1 MFKTDHRKYH
11 DLGLRAI
18 SSGNL
23 IDGIAYLQR
32 AVELAP
38 RNSQYR
44 YNLGLALANRSS
56 SFAHRDEDLKFV
68 TQTLILA
75 TEHLQRAVD
84 LAPRYREAWLALG
97 KTHMALDAITSAWA
111 LADGPR
117 PHRDS
122 ALAALTHCVSLS
134 KSPDELFRLAKQW
147 LYELS
152 S

>member
-1 MFKTDHRKYH
+1 MFKSDHRKYH
-11 DLGLRAI
+11 DLGLKAI

-32 AVELAP
+32 SVELAP
-38 RNSQYR
+38 RNPQYR

-56 SFAHRDEDLKFV
+56 SFAHRDDDPKFV
-68 TQTLILA
+68 TETLILA
-75 TEHLQRAVD
+75 AEHLQRAVE

-97 KTHMALDAITSAWA
+97 KTHMSLDAITSVWA
-111 LADGPR
+111 YADGPR

-134 KSPDELFRLAKQW
+134 SSRDGLSRLAEQW
-147 LYELS
+147 LDDLS